1 MKLKVER
8 KMSVYQISIST
19 QVFRGITNLTIQF
32 KRRTHL

>member
-19 QVFRGITNLTIQF
+19 QVFFGE
-32 KRRTHL
+32 